1 MNKNNVLD
9 YLNSIEEVVNDIN
22 LKIWSNPE
30 VSGNEEYSANLYRS
44 ALEENGFKIVNTPNM
59 EHAFYGEFGSGYPV
73 IAVLG
78 EFDALPGLS
87 QNVDVKFNPT
97 TKNGPGHACGH
108 NLLGAAPF
116 GAALAIKK
124 YLEESKLSGTIRYY
138 GCPEEETLVGK
149 VKMIKAG
156 AFQGCDLALS
166 WHPMTVNSPINKAFL
181 SLNSLKFRFKGI
193 SAHAAQSPE
202 SGRSALDAVELMNVG
217 ANYLREHIIDKARI
231 HYTITNAGGAPNIIP
246 SDAESWY
253 YIRAPHRSDVEEIT
267 ERLIN
272 IAKGAALMTDTQ
284 MEMEVLG
291 GCYEYLPNDV
301 LFKLT
306 EDNMSQVQLPE
317 FSVEEKEYALSLQQT
332 IDKKLVN
339 LERRKYLSGEKEDTV
354 IFEGVL
360 SKEEAFNV
368 DVSGSSDSG
377 DVSWIMPMN
386 LFLTASWPL
395 GVANH
400 SWQATSSAGSTVG
413 TKSMMYAARIFT
425 GMMYDILNNHSLVE
439 EAKSEFRVRTEKN
452 KYVSPLK

>member
-1 MNKNNVLD
+1 MNKNNVLE

-44 ALEENGFKIVNTPNM
+44 ALEENGFKIVNTPGM

-166 WHPMTVNSPINKAFL
+166 WHPMTVDRK
-181 SLNSLKFRFKGI
+181 
-193 SAHAAQSPE
+193 
-202 SGRSALDAVELMNVG
+202 
-217 ANYLREHIIDKARI
+217 
-231 HYTITNAGGAPNIIP
+231 
-246 SDAESWY
+246 
-253 YIRAPHRSDVEEIT
+253 
-267 ERLIN
+267 
-272 IAKGAALMTDTQ
+272 
-284 MEMEVLG
+284 
-291 GCYEYLPNDV
+291 
-301 LFKLT
+301 
-306 EDNMSQVQLPE
+306 
-317 FSVEEKEYALSLQQT
+317 SV
-332 IDKKLVN
+332 V
-339 LERRKYLSGEKEDTV
+339 
-354 IFEGVL
+354 
-360 SKEEAFNV
+360 
-368 DVSGSSDSG
+368 
-377 DVSWIMPMN
+377 
-386 LFLTASWPL
+386 
-395 GVANH
+395 
-400 SWQATSSAGSTVG
+400 
-413 TKSMMYAARIFT
+413 
-425 GMMYDILNNHSLVE
+425 
-439 EAKSEFRVRTEKN
+439 
-452 KYVSPLK
+452 